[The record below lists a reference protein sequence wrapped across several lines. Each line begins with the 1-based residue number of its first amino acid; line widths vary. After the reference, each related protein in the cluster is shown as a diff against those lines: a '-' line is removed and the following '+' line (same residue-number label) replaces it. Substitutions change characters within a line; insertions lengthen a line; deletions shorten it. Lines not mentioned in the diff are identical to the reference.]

1 MLRYAIIWWK
11 ISAAPARCPCV
22 ALSVPVL
29 SGWNT
34 GDRQFRDPAHH
45 SVEFSLNVSRST
57 HRHAHRTNFLGA
69 DLARPGVN
77 VLHEVVVCGLQRF
90 TCELGEQ
97 WVLPRCLGS
106 SGDTLPQFTCTRRVS
121 QAFPFEHL

>member
-1 MLRYAIIWWK
+1 M
-11 ISAAPARCPCV
+11 
-22 ALSVPVL
+22 L

-77 VLHEVVVCGLQRF
+77 VLHEVMVCGLQRF
-90 TCELGEQ
+90 TCEFGQQ
-97 WVLPRCLGS
+97 WTV
-106 SGDTLPQFTCTRRVS
+106 
-121 QAFPFEHL
+121 FELAESLKREVASDAVQQNWVR